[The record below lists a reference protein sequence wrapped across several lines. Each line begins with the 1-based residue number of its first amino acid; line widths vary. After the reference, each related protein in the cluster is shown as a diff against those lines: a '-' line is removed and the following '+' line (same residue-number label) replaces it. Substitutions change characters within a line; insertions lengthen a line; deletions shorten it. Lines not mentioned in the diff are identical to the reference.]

1 MAINP
6 METYN
11 TKQAAAALNIDE
23 GWTITWRD
31 RAIKQGLVKEQ
42 GKAGSGLLL
51 GRDYIT
57 ICRKFWQ
64 AYEDGV
70 RWYHFNLQ
78 RMRERG
84 EPMDEGA
91 DNAL

>member
-1 MAINP
+1 MAI
-6 METYN
+6 EVTKTYD

-23 GWTITWRD
+23 NWTITWRD

-42 GKAGSGLLL
+42 GKVGSGLLL
-51 GRDYIT
+51 GRDYIL

-64 AYEDGV
+64 AYEEGV

-78 RMRERG
+78 RARERG
-84 EPMDEGA
+84 LPMDEVIE
-91 DNAL
+91 